1 MCVIP
6 PLLSLLP
13 DHFWFTVVQYMHADI
28 AQSLHSSQGRFS
40 LILHASPS
48 IFSNSR
54 LDCIIV
60 FPVFVSAH
68 SWSIHAIWGCVLAYV
83 YWSGI
88 PPLQCTIRESYKD
101 HNQAFP
107 RRFHVS
113 PRQNNRRCCSFVSFL
128 DLPDVTWC
136 SSAPLRSKPVIVA
149 VQMTACL
156 AHT

>member
-6 PLLSLLP
+6 PLLP

-54 LDCIIV
+54 LDCIIL

-107 RRFHVS
+107 RNRTNTACPVS
-113 PRQNNRRCCSFVSFL
+113 RQSTAKLSFQGG
-128 DLPDVTWC
+128 PC
-136 SSAPLRSKPVIVA
+136 VA
-149 VQMTACL
+149 VVLTRFGFA
-156 AHT
+156 